1 MHCGFS
7 GCLAQGSLPTSTS
20 RGQQQS
26 RAPQP
31 PPSDSPASLTPASH
45 VPRHPCGPSPDLT
58 LSCLLA
64 VGEGL
69 TAPPSLVC
77 PDAHPTLL
85 LRCPAPRPSLST
97 HPSSTRVATCSQP
110 VVPSPLPIR
119 QLPPPELRVKR
130 PETGLGHQP
139 EQCPWREAHCGPEL
153 HAQCAPTPTA
163 ASPGRPGG
171 WPQGHH
177 VRGTSGKS
185 HTPVLGPSTRRTPT
199 LPWPLFSAS
208 LWLQDQLG
216 CQCLCRARGQE
227 GAGGPRGPGRWAR
240 SRGVGSVKA
249 SQGYLCRQSAA
260 SLLFGK
266 LEAGGEGA
274 GPAPRKAVLHTRV
287 APAPPAGHPLWGQ

>member
-1 MHCGFS
+1 MFPARGAISPPHPPAAAARAES
-7 GCLAQGSLPTSTS
+7 EEAQRPGWGTS
-20 RGQQQS
+20 RSSARGERPIAAQNS
-26 RAPQP
+26 TPSAP
-31 PPSDSPASLTPASH
+31 PP
-45 VPRHPCGPSPDLT
+45 
-58 LSCLLA
+58 
-64 VGEGL
+64 
-69 TAPPSLVC
+69 
-77 PDAHPTLL
+77 
-85 LRCPAPRPSLST
+85 
-97 HPSSTRVATCSQP
+97 
-110 VVPSPLPIR
+110 
-119 QLPPPELRVKR
+119 
-130 PETGLGHQP
+130 
-139 EQCPWREAHCGPEL
+139 
-153 HAQCAPTPTA
+153 PTA

-171 WPQGHH
+171 WPQGLH

-274 GPAPRKAVLHTRV
+274 DPAPRKAVLHTRV